1 MIPQTFAESYDR
13 VQELVAIFSQNE
25 SRYLSPKY
33 SEAEAR
39 IDFIDKFWIALGW
52 DVNHES
58 QTNPYQQD
66 VKVERGV
73 VTNEWRKRADYAFLA
88 SNYRDVRFFVEAKK
102 PHSGID
108 NPVYYFQTI
117 RYGWNSQIPISV
129 LTDFEEL
136 RVLDCRYKP
145 NIETVPA
152 FALLKY
158 HYTDYADLESFRTL
172 YYLFSRESVLKGS
185 IESFVEGL
193 PKLSKKAKARGVIS
207 DEAQSIDE
215 SFLAELDEYRDELAR
230 SFKRRN
236 LYLDGHAL
244 TEVTQRSLD
253 RLVFMRFLEDKMIE
267 SEPLLEN
274 LSKGKEPWKNF
285 VATSRRLNRIYNG
298 IIFKEHPLLDG
309 SQFVVDERV
318 FATILGNFAHKNSP
332 YDFNAIPIHILGSIY
347 ERFLG
352 KVIVTTDKRAR
363 VEEKP
368 EIRKAGGVYYTPD
381 YIVRY
386 IVEKTVG
393 RLIDRKTPEQIRQM
407 KFADIACGSGS
418 FLLGVYDKLL
428 RYHTDYYNRSKKT
441 QTEGLKAGCLQT
453 ESGALRLSLLQK
465 RTILLNNI
473 YGIDIDPQ
481 AVEVAQLSLY
491 LKLLEDETVGSAQK
505 QQLEMRQALLP
516 SLSENVISGNS
527 LVTWN
532 MVRNGLFD
540 SGEEKKLNP
549 IDFETVFG
557 RVMRSGGF
565 DVIVSNP
572 PYGAEFDTATK
583 KLLRNKYRYQS
594 FQLDSYLLFLERAIQ
609 DLVKS
614 DGFLGMIIPNP
625 WLTNLKQDKIRSFV
639 VKNTSVVEIV
649 HFKFPVF
656 PKVIVDTEIVIL
668 KKEAS
673 PNTKAVVTVYDS
685 ASKFSAEE
693 QAPSLRIEH
702 DQITWAANPGG
713 VINIFLDA
721 QQKKLV
727 EKVVT
732 GSTPLEK
739 YFEINVGIKPYQ
751 TGKGTPPQTKA
762 TVENRPFDSTTKESA
777 EHRQYLRGRDINRYL
792 IEPLEERYIKYGPWL
807 AEPRPAA
814 NFNAPVK
821 IFMRQTGDSL
831 VAALDHNQ
839 LLCLNNMHVLVPRS
853 QSVNA
858 LFFLG
863 IVNSK
868 LLNWFYRS
876 TNPEIGEALA
886 EIKRM
891 HVANL
896 PMKSE
901 SSFHESLTNLVMQML
916 EAKRQNVDAKT
927 DRDRAFFE
935 NKCTTLDRQIDEL
948 VSRLYGLNL
957 DEMALVDQA

>member
-1 MIPQTFAESYDR
+1 
-13 VQELVAIFSQNE
+13 
-25 SRYLSPKY
+25 
-33 SEAEAR
+33 
-39 IDFIDKFWIALGW
+39 
-52 DVNHES
+52 
-58 QTNPYQQD
+58 
-66 VKVERGV
+66 
-73 VTNEWRKRADYAFLA
+73 
-88 SNYRDVRFFVEAKK
+88 
-102 PHSGID
+102 
-108 NPVYYFQTI
+108 
-117 RYGWNSQIPISV
+117 
-129 LTDFEEL
+129 
-136 RVLDCRYKP
+136 
-145 NIETVPA
+145 
-152 FALLKY
+152 
-158 HYTDYADLESFRTL
+158 
-172 YYLFSRESVLKGS
+172 
-185 IESFVEGL
+185 
-193 PKLSKKAKARGVIS
+193 
-207 DEAQSIDE
+207 
-215 SFLAELDEYRDELAR
+215 
-230 SFKRRN
+230 
-236 LYLDGHAL
+236 
-244 TEVTQRSLD
+244 
-253 RLVFMRFLEDKMIE
+253 
-267 SEPLLEN
+267 
-274 LSKGKEPWKNF
+274 
-285 VATSRRLNRIYNG
+285 
-298 IIFKEHPLLDG
+298 
-309 SQFVVDERV
+309 
-318 FATILGNFAHKNSP
+318 
-332 YDFNAIPIHILGSIY
+332 
-347 ERFLG
+347 
-352 KVIVTTDKRAR
+352 
-363 VEEKP
+363 
-368 EIRKAGGVYYTPD
+368 
-381 YIVRY
+381 
-386 IVEKTVG
+386 
-393 RLIDRKTPEQIRQM
+393 
-407 KFADIACGSGS
+407 
-418 FLLGVYDKLL
+418 
-428 RYHTDYYNRSKKT
+428 
-441 QTEGLKAGCLQT
+441 
-453 ESGALRLSLLQK
+453 
-465 RTILLNNI
+465 
-473 YGIDIDPQ
+473 
-481 AVEVAQLSLY
+481 
-491 LKLLEDETVGSAQK
+491 
-505 QQLEMRQALLP
+505 
-516 SLSENVISGNS
+516 
-527 LVTWN
+527 
-532 MVRNGLFD
+532 
-540 SGEEKKLNP
+540 
-549 IDFETVFG
+549 
-557 RVMRSGGF
+557 
-565 DVIVSNP
+565 
-572 PYGAEFDTATK
+572 
-583 KLLRNKYRYQS
+583 
-594 FQLDSYLLFLERAIQ
+594 
-609 DLVKS
+609 
-614 DGFLGMIIPNP
+614 MIIPNP